1 MDNLDKP
8 VLVCLG
14 MLISCRVTR
23 AASLLGTST
32 EQMNVMF
39 TFQGLLTGLNRHQLI
54 FIYEMYWF
62 S

>member
-14 MLISCRVTR
+14 MLVSCRVTR
-23 AASLLGTST
+23 AASLLGAST

-39 TFQGLLTGLNRHQLI
+39 TFPGLLTGLNRH
-54 FIYEMYWF
+54 
-62 S
+62 